1 MEALKRVIF
10 ATVSALPVACI
21 TLAGPGQKANP
32 EPPGWYAGDPH
43 VHVDCGVG
51 SGHDPMTDVQ
61 MLAEMRARGL
71 AVVSLLADMG
81 NGEVR
86 FAEQDLPRVNGK
98 DFPGSDVQHILH
110 WDAEWH
116 FDPKG
121 VTFEQ
126 KVIGGHLIVLGLRQA
141 SRMYDDY
148 TYPII
153 EWAKREGAIV
163 GYAHMQYLGEGVPD
177 ELSCCL
183 PLEYPVET
191 ALHTI
196 DFLMEDVDGSE
207 SAILAYYRLLNCGFR
222 PGLAAGT
229 DFPCNFRKPIGSL
242 LTYVSIPN
250 GRLNY
255 RGWIEGIAR
264 GRTVVSRNSHE
275 EFLDLRVNGT
285 AGPGDEIRLGSGGT
299 VQVSLEWSAA
309 RELSGTL
316 ELVSNGKVFAARKG
330 TAGPGSS
337 LVLAAS
343 HDFRR
348 SGWLCARRMDARGH
362 QTHTA
367 AVFVNVGQTPVR
379 ASAADAAFFVRYI
392 DSLIRKTSPGGEW
405 NQYFGQGLA
414 AAQSRYRRARGIFEK
429 IAAEAR
435 GADMGAGLTEKSGV
449 DPGRQDTGVPLFRR

>member
-1 MEALKRVIF
+1 MKLKQ
-10 ATVSALPVACI
+10 PI
-21 TLAGPGQKANP
+21 TLLLVVPVFIAHIILAGAGPGRETNP
-32 EPPGWYAGDPH
+32 EPEGWYAGDPH

-51 SGHDPMTDVQ
+51 GGYDPMTAAQLMAAMNVHD
-61 MLAEMRARGL
+61 L

-86 FAEQDLPRVNGK
+86 FAEKDLPRVNGR
-98 DFPGSDVQHILH
+98 DLPGSNAQHLLH

-126 KVIGGHLIVLGLRQA
+126 KVIGGHLIVLGLKQA
-141 SRMYDDY
+141 GRMYAEY

-153 EWAKREGAIV
+153 DWAKRQSAII
-163 GYAHMQYLGEGVPD
+163 GFAHMQYLPD
-177 ELSCCL
+177 GIPEELSCCL

-191 ALHTI
+191 ALGTI

-207 SAILAYYRLLNCGFR
+207 SAMLAYYRLLNCGFR

-242 LTYVSIPN
+242 LTYVSLPQ
-250 GRLNY
+250 GQLDY
-255 RGWIEGIAR
+255 REWIEGIAR
-264 GRTVVSRNSHE
+264 GRTVVSRNGHE

-285 AGPGDEIRLGSGGT
+285 AGPGDEVRIGAGGT
-299 VQVSLEWSAA
+299 VQVGIRWSAI
-309 RELSGTL
+309 RELGGTV
-316 ELVSNGKVFAARKG
+316 ELVRNGAVVASREGSAR
-330 TAGPGSS
+330 PGHP
-337 LVLAAS
+337 LLLTTRQ
-343 HDFRR
+343 DFER

-367 AVFVNVGQTPVR
+367 AVFVTVGQAPVR
-379 ASAADAAFFVRYI
+379 AGAGDAEFFVRYI
-392 DSLIRKTSPGGEW
+392 DNLIRKTSPGGAW
-405 NQYFGQGLA
+405 NQYFGQDLA
-414 AAQSRYRRARGIFEK
+414 EAQGRYRKAREIFQK

-435 GADMGAGLTEKSGV
+435 ATS
-449 DPGRQDTGVPLFRR
+449 

>member
-1 MEALKRVIF
+1 MKVKQ
-10 ATVSALPVACI
+10 PVTLLSVTSVFIACI
-21 TLAGPGQKANP
+21 VLVGAVPGGERDP

-51 SGHDPMTDVQ
+51 SGHEPVTAEQ
-61 MLAEMRARGL
+61 LLAEMKVRGL

-86 FAEQDLPRVNGK
+86 FAEKDLPKVNGR
-98 DFPGSDVQHILH
+98 DFPGSDARHLLH

-126 KVIGGHLIVLGLRQA
+126 KVIGGHLIVLGLKQA
-141 SRMYDDY
+141 GRMYAGY
-148 TYPII
+148 THPII

-163 GYAHMQYLGEGVPD
+163 GFAHMQYLGEGIPE

-183 PLEYPVET
+183 PLEYPIET
-191 ALHTI
+191 ALGGT

-242 LTYVSIPN
+242 LTYVSLPQ
-250 GRLNY
+250 GQLNY
-255 RGWIEGIAR
+255 RGWIEGLAR
-264 GRTVVSRNSHE
+264 GRSVVSRNGHE
-275 EFLDLRVNGT
+275 EFLDLRVNDA
-285 AGPGDEIRLGSGGT
+285 AGPGEEIRLGGGGK
-299 VQVSLEWSAA
+299 VQVSVGWSAVKN
-309 RELSGTL
+309 LDGTI
-316 ELVSNGKVFAARKG
+316 ELVRNGEVVASRAG
-330 TAGPGSS
+330 TAGPGSR
-337 LVLAAS
+337 LVLTTS
-343 HDFRR
+343 QDFAR
-348 SGWLCARRMDARGH
+348 SGWLCARRMDAHGH

-367 AVFVNVGQTPVR
+367 AVFVTVGQAPVR
-379 ASAADAAFFVRYI
+379 ASAGDAEFFVRYI

-405 NQYFGQGLA
+405 NQYFGRDLA
-414 AAQSRYRRARGIFEK
+414 AAQSRYRQARQIFEK
-429 IAAEAR
+429 IATEAR
-435 GADMGAGLTEKSGV
+435 SAETSVGFAD
-449 DPGRQDTGVPLFRR
+449 